1 MGLDMYL
8 ERMPRFENVTPEQVL
23 GIRGYFDWKD
33 AKAKGS
39 KYANCTLK
47 KWCGIDYAALPK
59 RAIKFYQPFYT
70 MKYAIWDN
78 EHKYGHMQIEEEV
91 AYWRKANAIHKWFV
105 ENVQAGVD
113 DCGCYEVSQ
122 DQLEE
127 LLDVCRHVYENPKSA
142 PEYLPT
148 TSGFFFGSTDYGEW
162 YMEDIRHTGEALTK
176 ILQETD
182 FNKQMIVYTSS
193 W

>member
-23 GIRGYFDWKD
+23 GIRDYFDWKD

-47 KWCGIDYAALPK
+47 KWCGIDYATLPK

-78 EHKYGHMQIEEEV
+78 EHKYGHMQIEEDV

-113 DCGCYEVSQ
+113 DCRCYEVTK

-148 TSGFFFGSTDYGEW
+148 TSGFFFGGTDYGEW
-162 YMEDIRHTGEALTK
+162 YMEDIRHTGEVLTK

-182 FNKQMIVYTSS
+182 FNKQMIVYRSS